1 MKINNQT
8 IICLILLILFVIYLF
23 IQNSNVCSTVRN
35 RREYFNI
42 GAGLLDGDTYTGGAD
57 PDGLAVSTKAEL
69 GKWGKGAGMAGAGL
83 AGAGAATAATGV
95 GIVATPFLEVGAAVA
110 EGAGL
115 AAEAGVGVITAGE
128 FLTDSGRWGARKTAG
143 RAVDSVA
150 SLFN

>member
-69 GKWGKGAGMAGAGL
+69 SKWGKGAGYTGAGL
-83 AGAGAATAATGV
+83 AGAGAVAASTGV
-95 GIVATPFLEVGAAVA
+95 GLPAAAGLEVAAAATEGAAM
-110 EGAGL
+110 

-128 FLTDSGRWGARKTAG
+128 FFTDSGRWGARKTAG